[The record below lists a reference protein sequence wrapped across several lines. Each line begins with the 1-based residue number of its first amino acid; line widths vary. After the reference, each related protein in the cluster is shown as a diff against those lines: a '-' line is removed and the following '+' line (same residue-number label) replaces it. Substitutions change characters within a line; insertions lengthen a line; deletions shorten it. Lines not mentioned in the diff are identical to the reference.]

1 MPSMPSMRSFLIENG
16 IVAAA
21 GGITIGYATLKII
34 KSGVEDLLVPLIL
47 RRGVLDFGFKFVSE
61 LVTWI
66 YYIFIVLVTFS
77 ILNSVYRV
85 WGISSSEVVKPRF
98 ELFSNYKSNMTSKS
112 ANIHGA
118 VQLSFTKA

>member
-1 MPSMPSMRSFLIENG
+1 MPSMPSMPSMRSFLIENG

-66 YYIFIVLVTFS
+66 FIVLVTFS